1 MIFTETK
8 LAGAYIIEPTIIG
21 DDRGFFAR
29 AWCQREFE
37 AKGLVSS
44 LVQSN
49 LSFNKFKGTVRGMHR
64 QIAPAM
70 EVKLVRCTKGAIY
83 DVIVDLRPES
93 PTYKQWIGVELT
105 ADNHR
110 MLYVPEGFAHGYQTL
125 EDDCEV
131 FYQVS
136 QFYSP
141 QHERGARYNDPAFG
155 IEWPAEVTSVSIKD
169 QKWPDY
175 LGEEQ

>member
-1 MIFTETK
+1 MIFKETK
-8 LAGAYIIEPTIIG
+8 LQGAYIIDPTIIG

-29 AWCQREFE
+29 AWCQKTFAEQ
-37 AKGLVSS
+37 GLNAA
-44 LVQSN
+44 LAQSN
-49 LSFNKFKGTVRGMHR
+49 ISFNKFKGTVRGMHR
-64 QIAPAM
+64 QIAPAA
-70 EVKLVRCTKGAIY
+70 EVKLVRCTRGAIY
-83 DVIVDLRPES
+83 DVIVDLRPDS
-93 PTYKQWIGVELT
+93 ITYKQWVGVELT

-141 QHERGARYNDPAFG
+141 SHERGARHNDPAFG
-155 IEWPAEVTSVSIKD
+155 IEWPVPITTVSTKD
-169 QKWPDY
+169 QQWPDY
-175 LGEEQ
+175 QD